1 MKNLNY
7 TQNSSE
13 LKINKEKYKKENIEA
28 EVNIFW
34 FTSETSVFSFRATFR
49 GKSHFL
55 EKNIL

>member
-13 LKINKEKYKKENIEA
+13 LKINKEKYKQENIEA

-34 FTSETSVFSFRATFR
+34 FTSET
-49 GKSHFL
+49 
-55 EKNIL
+55 

>member
-13 LKINKEKYKKENIEA
+13 LKINKEKYKKENIET

-34 FTSETSVFSFRATFR
+34 FTSET
-49 GKSHFL
+49 
-55 EKNIL
+55 

>member
-34 FTSETSVFSFRATFR
+34 FTSETQYSLFGYIR

-55 EKNIL
+55 EKTIL

>member
-28 EVNIFW
+28 EVNIFL
-34 FTSETSVFSFRATFR
+34 FTSET
-49 GKSHFL
+49 
-55 EKNIL
+55 